1 MNSDLLKRFD
11 IQVAVIGAIILVF
24 GIVLAIIAIALFKR
38 VKELLA
44 VTSKSERELEE
55 KIAAKTKGLSILHE
69 LTTVISQSLKVE
81 EILNIAMD
89 KVIEI
94 TKADMGGIHI
104 TDSSGNFLNLA
115 AADKMPAE
123 ISMRVKRLKVGEGPL
138 STAVQK
144 RVVIGIDIGK
154 YPQDEIGA
162 LISRHGFRH
171 ILSIPIAFKDSAL
184 GVITVAYRKSLPADE
199 EDTLLRSIGM
209 EIGVA
214 LNNAML
220 FEKVANG
227 KKEWESTFDS
237 IKDLVYL
244 HDNDCRIIRCNTSFM
259 EYAKLGPAELI
270 GKEYFKIFPGTG
282 SRLKA
287 CSESMGA
294 GEKTQEEFTDNKT
307 GRSFLVD
314 MYPVFNKNGE
324 YIYSVHSA
332 KDITE
337 IKQVKEDL
345 EDLLISTIT
354 SLVSAIDAKSP
365 WTRGHS
371 ERVTNYAT
379 RIGRALRL
387 DEADIETLTL
397 AGLLHDIGKLGT
409 YDAVL
414 DKPGKLTDEEFKLVK
429 KHPSKGVEI
438 LAPIKQLKK
447 TIPIIRHHHE
457 RYDGKGYPDGLDG
470 ENIPFSARILCIAD
484 SFDAMTAE
492 RPYKPSR
499 GTEEAKAELK
509 KCAGSQFDMKLVE
522 IFISALENQ

>member
-1 MNSDLLKRFD
+1 MNSDLMRRFD

-24 GIVLAIIAIALFKR
+24 GIVLAVIAIALFKR

-55 KIAAKTKGLSILHE
+55 KIASKTKGLSILHE

-81 EILNIAMD
+81 EILNIALD

-104 TDSSGNFLNLA
+104 TDRSGNFLNLA

-138 STAVQK
+138 SAAVQK
-144 RVVIGIDIGK
+144 RVVTGIDIAK

-171 ILSIPIAFKDSAL
+171 ILSIPLVFKDSAL
-184 GVITVAYRKSLPADE
+184 GVITIAYKKPLPVDE

-237 IKDLVYL
+237 IEDLVYL
-244 HDNDCRIIRCNTSFM
+244 HDKGCKIIRCNMSLM
-259 EYAKLGPAELI
+259 KYLKLAPPDII
-270 GKEYFKIFPGTG
+270 GKEYFKFFPMTDTQ
-282 SRLKA
+282 LTA
-287 CSESMGA
+287 CSQSITQ
-294 GEKTQEEFTDNKT
+294 GEKKQEEITDKKT
-307 GRSFLVD
+307 GRSFLFG
-314 MYPVFNKNGE
+314 MYPVFDKAGE

-365 WTRGHS
+365 WTKGHS
-371 ERVTNYAT
+371 ERVTSYAT

-387 DEADIETLTL
+387 DESDIETLTL

-414 DKPGKLTDEEFKLVK
+414 DKPDKLTDEEFKLVK

-457 RYDGKGYPDGLDG
+457 KYDGKGYPDGLEG

-499 GTEEAKAELK
+499 EIEEAKAELK
-509 KCAGSQFDMKLVE
+509 KCAGTHFDPKLVE
-522 IFISALENQ
+522 IFINVLENK